1 MEPRYVDLRNCNALL
16 PNIDNLPFAA
26 QLESS
31 LCGINDNDLKYL
43 GFFHKLLRQNASTI
57 SSPSSTSRFA
67 WTQLNIVQIAY
78 VATREINTQA
88 VEFPYA
94 NPISLHMGLALNSE
108 LSWKIIVPLQY
119 LLKGWGDA
127 NKGHQGYVHS
137 ITHNAP
143 RYETPDQLIQRQ
155 MKDQDSYYYV
165 GITGRNWLQR
175 LSEHVSEM
183 NRGSRKRFHNAW
195 RESLGMKN
203 VQIVS
208 TLRTVNMSF
217 DEAMN
222 WEEQEVDRISSDQYG
237 LNMIP
242 GGFKGLK
249 KLHELGITNNMRI
262 SLDERER
269 AIEEY
274 SRRNPRKGI
283 PNPFM
288 KALWTNDDYYLKV
301 IGSREKTLTPDQ
313 VRSIRSLHQSGG
325 TVEEITEK
333 VGALHEKQVKDVLAN
348 RTYIRVH

>member
-1 MEPRYVDLRNCNALL
+1 MDPRFVDPINCNALL
-16 PNIDNLPFAA
+16 PNIGNLPFVA
-26 QLESS
+26 QLEHC
-31 LCGINDNDLKYL
+31 LCELNDNHLRHL
-43 GFFHKLLRQNASTI
+43 GFFHKLLQQNSQSI
-57 SSPSSTSRFA
+57 NSPLSSDRFT
-67 WTQLNIVQIAY
+67 WTQLNIVQVAY

-88 VEFPYA
+88 VEFPYP
-94 NPISLHMGLALNSE
+94 NPISLHIGLELNND
-108 LSWKIIVPLQY
+108 LSWKVIVPLQY

-137 ITHNAP
+137 ITRKVP
-143 RYETPDQLIQRQ
+143 RHETPDQLFERQ
-155 MKDQDSYYYV
+155 VKDQDSYYYV

-175 LSEHVSEM
+175 LNEHVGEM
-183 NRGSRKRFHNAW
+183 HRGSRKNFHKAW
-195 RESLGMKN
+195 RESLGMQN
-203 VQIVS
+203 VQIIS
-208 TLRTVNMSF
+208 ALRTVNMSF

-249 KLHELGITNNMRI
+249 KLHELGITSCVRI

-269 AIEEY
+269 AIEEFI
-274 SRRNPRKGI
+274 RRNPRKGI

-288 KALWTNDDYYLKV
+288 KALWENDDHYLKV

-313 VRSIRSLHQSGG
+313 VRSIRALHQSGSS
-325 TVEEITEK
+325 VEEITEK

-348 RTYIRVH
+348 RTYIRIH